1 MREEKR
7 SVDEKRKYSIE
18 EIANICN
25 VSKATVSRVINNSPN
40 GVGEETRKR
49 VQKVIETLNY
59 RPNSLARSVATARS
73 MMIGLIVPDV
83 SNFFYPKIIRSVTDY
98 MNAKGYAVIIGN
110 SDYNPER
117 EADQLINMID
127 KRVDGIILCSGVS
140 NATFLK
146 DFKKY
151 KVPLALIGRAFDSS
165 LSDASIMG
173 DNEKGAYKSASYL
186 IEGGNRR
193 IVYVEGNPHISGSIQ
208 RLRGYQMAL
217 ESAGIPY
224 DPTLVLNGDYSIE
237 YGKEVADDLIDR
249 KVDFDAIMTGSDLI
263 AIGIVSRLIKRGV
276 RIPEDKELIGFDNI
290 ELSGV
295 FNPPLTTISKPHYDM
310 AQHISKQLIN
320 IIEGKNP
327 SLPHMKVEPMLV
339 IRETTRKR

>member
-186 IEGGNRR
+186 IEGG
-193 IVYVEGNPHISGSIQ
+193 
-208 RLRGYQMAL
+208 
-217 ESAGIPY
+217 
-224 DPTLVLNGDYSIE
+224 
-237 YGKEVADDLIDR
+237 DR
-249 KVDFDAIMTGSDLI
+249 KSV
-263 AIGIVSRLIKRGV
+263 V
-276 RIPEDKELIGFDNI
+276 
-290 ELSGV
+290 
-295 FNPPLTTISKPHYDM
+295 
-310 AQHISKQLIN
+310 
-320 IIEGKNP
+320 
-327 SLPHMKVEPMLV
+327 
-339 IRETTRKR
+339 

>member
-310 AQHISKQLIN
+310 AQHISKQLLN

-327 SLPHMKVEPMLV
+327 SLPHMKVEPILV

>member
-186 IEGGNRR
+186 IEGGNRK

-310 AQHISKQLIN
+310 AQHISKQLLN

>member
-249 KVDFDAIMTGSDLI
+249 KIDFDAIMTGSDLI

-310 AQHISKQLIN
+310 AQHISKQLLN